1 MKYNTTYL
9 SVPIFDLDWLTL
21 PIENDNDYNGLLL
34 SGGGGST
41 KSGVKNQIQIMRETS
56 KGGDKYEAV
65 QQLETDSDS
74 NSRLCSGVS
83 SGEINSHS
91 SICVT
96 IVNLCRI
103 YKVSTKSNS
112 NEEQNVNKT
121 NNNDNNSS
129 KSSNKNNQLYF
140 TQVGE
145 FVADFATEASV
156 NCSIIIPSGMIIT
169 GGDDS
174 ICRIW
179 DVDTSN
185 KNWEITLSVELKGHT
200 GPIMALSLHSALPIL
215 ATASKDGSC
224 KVWNLRTEQILF
236 NIPPLDGNAGLP
248 STVSS
253 PSNTPTKNSIEC
265 RGCAFTKNG
274 TSLITIQS
282 PRRGSASL
290 ILWSFEDS
298 GISNDK
304 NASIEVNPVP
314 IRVVVASKVPAIK
327 LAVSEDSDFIAV
339 GISDGSISIFNGST
353 LKKIS
358 TKILFDL
365 PVTGLKFSPVSNI
378 LAACSADRK
387 CVVAK
392 ISTPYSTI
400 FVLFFIIISIL
411 LVSFLLYISFY
422 TFSIHLNFTLKD
434 KEL

>member
-9 SVPIFDLDWLTL
+9 SVPIFDLDWLTV

-41 KSGVKNQIQIMRETS
+41 KSGVKNQIQIMREIS

-74 NSRLCSGVS
+74 NSSLCSGVS

-91 SICVT
+91 IICVT

-103 YKVSTKSNS
+103 YKVSTNT
-112 NEEQNVNKT
+112 NGEQKDT
-121 NNNDNNSS
+121 
-129 KSSNKNNQLYF
+129 KKNQLSF

-156 NCSIIIPSGMIIT
+156 NCSVIVPSGMIIT

-174 ICRIW
+174 ICRVWEIASY
-179 DVDTSN
+179 DL
-185 KNWEITLSVELKGHT
+185 NWEITLNVELKGHK
-200 GPIMALSLHSALPIL
+200 GPIMALSLHSTLPIL

-224 KVWNLRTEQILF
+224 KVWNLRANQILF
-236 NIPPLDGNAGLP
+236 DIPTLDGLAGLP

-253 PSNTPTKNSIEC
+253 SSNSPTKNSIEC

-282 PRRGSASL
+282 PRRGAASL
-290 ILWSFEDS
+290 ILWSFEDN
-298 GISNDK
+298 GIEDSTNDG
-304 NASIEVNPVP
+304 SEVNPVP
-314 IRVVVASKVPAIK
+314 LKVIVASKVPAIK
-327 LAVSEDSDFIAV
+327 LAVSEDNEFIAV
-339 GISDGSISIFNGST
+339 GISDGSVSIFNGA

-358 TKILFDL
+358 TKVLFDL

-387 CVVAK
+387 CVIAR
-392 ISTPYSTI
+392 ISAPYSTL
-400 FVLFFIIISIL
+400 FVLFFVIISIL
-411 LVSFLLYISFY
+411 LVLFLLYISY
-422 TFSIHLNFTLKD
+422 SMFSIHLNLDFTIKG